1 MNHSTLRE
9 RLFPCIYKT
18 RAGGLVEI
26 LDFAYIGVILNEDN
40 TKRELHHIWTLD
52 GNLLIPVGL
61 NTPDSSKFDLM
72 ELVKS
77 PQIAGILKKSIGT

>member
-1 MNHSTLRE
+1 MNLPTLRE

-26 LDFAYIGVILNEDN
+26 LDFAYVGVILNEDN
-40 TKRELHHIWTLD
+40 SERDLHHIWTLD

-61 NTPDSSKFDLM
+61 NTTDPAKFDLV
-72 ELVKS
+72 EIVKS
-77 PQIAGILKKSIGT
+77 PQIAGILKKPIGT